1 MISCLRLSRFRGLSG
16 FLDDRSNAHS
26 ARLDAALLVKKLDD
40 LRTDDALVDSK
51 ITGELL
57 GQLGCAVES
66 DIHVVTFGL
75 VVDSVGQTT
84 LAPLLNLDNL
94 AAVGSDDT
102 IELLDKV
109 LAGSLLDVGI
119 NDVDQFVLIHDPF
132 TSFWTLALPC
142 LRQNKDV
149 PVTYITTVFAKKQAF
164 LQIFLVFCAR
174 RAVKSLDAGNNPRY
188 NHSDREDPRLS
199 GARNE
204 FEGKAMFVD
213 QVKITAKAGDG
224 GNGAVSFHREKFV
237 QNGGPDGGDGG
248 SGGDIVLLADVNMH
262 TLMDFRYKRKYTAE
276 NGGNGAAALC
286 RGRNGQELIIK
297 VPVGTIV
304 RDMKDGRLVADMHEP
319 GRRFVLLKGGR
330 GGWGNAHFAT
340 PTRQAPNF
348 AKPGQKCDIV
358 EFEMEL
364 KSIADVGL
372 VGYPNVGKS
381 TILSVVTSAKPKIA
395 NYHFT
400 TLAPNLGICR
410 KYGMDFVMADIPG
423 IVEGAS
429 DGVGLGIRF
438 LRHVE
443 RTRLLVHVVDIA
455 GSEGRDPVEDFEQ
468 ICDELVA
475 YGSLAERPQIVAAN
489 KMDLPGAQENLER
502 LKKHLHGTD
511 IEVYPVSAATHQGFE
526 ELMGAIVRLLPAL
539 PDMSAFEEEPES
551 VQTAEAPFTISRD
564 GGVYVVEGSFMDRL
578 IGSVNFSDQESLNY
592 FHRTLRSSGVIDA
605 LRKAGAKEG
614 DTVAICD
621 MEFDFVE

>member
-1 MISCLRLSRFRGLSG
+1 
-16 FLDDRSNAHS
+16 
-26 ARLDAALLVKKLDD
+26 
-40 LRTDDALVDSK
+40 
-51 ITGELL
+51 
-57 GQLGCAVES
+57 
-66 DIHVVTFGL
+66 
-75 VVDSVGQTT
+75 
-84 LAPLLNLDNL
+84 
-94 AAVGSDDT
+94 
-102 IELLDKV
+102 
-109 LAGSLLDVGI
+109 
-119 NDVDQFVLIHDPF
+119 
-132 TSFWTLALPC
+132 
-142 LRQNKDV
+142 
-149 PVTYITTVFAKKQAF
+149 
-164 LQIFLVFCAR
+164 
-174 RAVKSLDAGNNPRY
+174 
-188 NHSDREDPRLS
+188 
-199 GARNE
+199 
-204 FEGKAMFVD
+204 MFVD
-213 QVKITAKAGDG
+213 QVKITAKAGNG

-248 SGGDIVLLADVNMH
+248 NGGSVILLADVNMH

-276 NGGNGAAALC
+276 NGGNGAAMLC
-286 RGRNGQELIIK
+286 RGKSGQDLIIK

-304 RDMKDGRLVADMHEP
+304 RDTASGRLWADMHEA
-319 GRRFVLLKGGR
+319 GQRHVLLQGGK

-358 EFEMEL
+358 EFELEL

-381 TILSVVTSAKPKIA
+381 TILSVVTAARPKIA

-429 DGVGLGIRF
+429 EGVGLGIRF

-443 RTRLLVHVVDIA
+443 RTRLLVHVLDIA

-475 YGSLAERPQIVAAN
+475 YGDLAERPQIVAAN

-502 LKKHLHGTD
+502 LRAHLHGTD
-511 IEVYPVSAATHQGFE
+511 IEVYPVSAATGAGFD
-526 ELMGAIVRLLPAL
+526 ELMGAIVRILPTL
-539 PDMSAFEEEPES
+539 PEITVFEEEPE
-551 VQTAEAPFTISRD
+551 VEAAPKAPFAIGKED
-564 GGVYVVEGSFMDRL
+564 GIYVVTGPAMEQLVD
-578 IGSVNFSDQESLNY
+578 SVNFSDQESLNY
-592 FHRTLRSSGVIDA
+592 FHRTLRSRGVIDA
-605 LRKAGAKEG
+605 LRAAGAKEG
-614 DTVAICD
+614 DTVAIGE